1 MAGENDVL
9 MGLLPRMNQLSSTL
23 NRGQLFERA
32 TAAAGVTL
40 DRPVV
45 TILVTLQAAERPLR
59 VGELAARMQ
68 LAGPYVTRQLN
79 GLERRR
85 LVKRVPDPDDQRVRL
100 IALTPAGEKLIGRYL
115 QVIKGWFDQ
124 ALSRWSEDDQRDLVR
139 LIGRLVD
146 DLSAHLDTIID
157 EDTVIE

>member
-1 MAGENDVL
+1 MTSRNDAL
-9 MGLLPRMNQLSSTL
+9 MGLLHRMTQLTSTL
-23 NRGQLFERA
+23 SRGQLFERA

-40 DRPVV
+40 DRPLV
-45 TILVTLQAAERPLR
+45 TILVTLQAADRPLR

-79 GLERRR
+79 DLEQRR

-100 IALTPAGEKLIGRYL
+100 IALTPSGEGLIGRYL
-115 QVIKGWFDQ
+115 QVIDGWFDQ
-124 ALSRWSEDDQRDLVR
+124 ALSEWSGDDQRDLVR

-146 DLSAHLDTIID
+146 DLTTHLDAIVN
-157 EDTVIE
+157 EDAFVE